1 MNPKHIQTDGATMGS
16 PLGLV
21 LAESFTIEFENL
33 LLPNSTKYITFWKRY
48 VDDTIGFVK
57 IGVTEI
63 IFSVLNSFDKNY

>member
-1 MNPKHIQTDGATMGS
+1 M
-16 PLGLV
+16 
-21 LAESFTIEFENL
+21 IEFENV